1 MLSSLCFP
9 SQYPHFLKRDGNKL
23 QIMLQR
29 RKRYKNRTILGYK
42 TLAVGI
48 INMAEVQGTGNRGEL
63 CTASLCQHWEG
74 SWAGWQ
80 ALGAVSALACWLA
93 VRQRGWAASC
103 HCVTLAGGLSVCLGD
118 AAPDGWWAASGPPQ
132 QHEGCEHPSG

>member
-1 MLSSLCFP
+1 
-9 SQYPHFLKRDGNKL
+9 
-23 QIMLQR
+23 MLQR

-48 INMAEVQGTGNRGEL
+48 INMAEVQGAGNRGEL
-63 CTASLCQHWEG
+63 RMASLCQCWEG

-80 ALGAVSALACWLA
+80 ALSAVSALACWLTII
-93 VRQRGWAASC
+93 QRGLLASC
-103 HCVTLAGGLSVCLGD
+103 HCVTTAGVLSVCLGD
-118 AAPDGWWAASGPPQ
+118 AAPDGWRAASGPPQ